1 MQDSLRTVMPALLLL
16 TNSLPSR
23 NSFVKDNQVTP
34 IEGTEIAVNLFILF
48 EILLPTICLLL

>member
-1 MQDSLRTVMPALLLL
+1 MQDSIRTVMPASVIHLL

-48 EILLPTICLLL
+48 EIL